1 MMLVVG
7 LGNPGAK
14 YKDTYHNIGFKLVDA
29 LAERLGV
36 KFSKNICDAKVAECK
51 KADVILAKPQTF
63 MNLSGEAVKKLLRT
77 YDIDAQSQLIVC
89 YDDVDL
95 PIGKL
100 RLREEG
106 SAGTHKGMRSIV
118 DELGTQGFCR
128 LRVGART
135 PLLADGEI
143 ALIDFVLS
151 KIDYQY
157 KEQLQA
163 ALNNGVLALEDLIKG
178 IPFARVQEKL
188 NRYCN

>member
-1 MMLVVG
+1 MMLIVG

-14 YKDTYHNIGFKLVDA
+14 YKDTYHNVGFKVVDA

-106 SAGTHKGMRSIV
+106 SAGTHNGMRNIV
-118 DELGTQGFCR
+118 AEIGTQSFCR

-178 IPFARVQEKL
+178 VPFARVQEKL

>member
-1 MMLVVG
+1 MLIVG

-51 KADVILAKPQTF
+51 KADVILAKPQTY

-106 SAGTHKGMRSIV
+106 SAGTHNGMRNIV
-118 DELGTQGFCR
+118 AEIGTQSFCR

-178 IPFARVQEKL
+178 VPFARVQEKL
-188 NRYCN
+188 NRYSN

>member
-1 MMLVVG
+1 MMLIVG

>member
-51 KADVILAKPQTF
+51 KADVVLAKPQTF

-143 ALIDFVLS
+143 SLIDFVLS

-178 IPFARVQEKL
+178 VPFARVQEKL

>member
-1 MMLVVG
+1 MLIVG

>member
-14 YKDTYHNIGFKLVDA
+14 YKDTYHNVGFMVVDA

-106 SAGTHKGMRSIV
+106 SAGTHNGMRNIV
-118 DELGTQGFCR
+118 AEIGTQSFCR
-128 LRVGART
+128 LRVGTKT
-135 PLLADGEI
+135 PQLAGGEVQ
-143 ALIDFVLS
+143 LIDFVLS

-157 KEQLQA
+157 KEQMQA
-163 ALNNGVLALEDLIKG
+163 AINSGVLALEDLIKG
-178 IPFARVQEKL
+178 VPFARVQEKL

>member
-1 MMLVVG
+1 MLVVG

>member
-1 MMLVVG
+1 MMLIVG

-51 KADVILAKPQTF
+51 KADVILAKPQTY

-106 SAGTHKGMRSIV
+106 SAGTHNGMRNIV
-118 DELGTQGFCR
+118 AEIGTQSFCR

-178 IPFARVQEKL
+178 VPFARVQEKL
-188 NRYCN
+188 NRYSN